1 MRNKIRAL
9 ALLSVLSLVATAC
22 SANAT
27 PSPVPVTP
35 VPPTQTATQPP
46 QATPVAPTPVAP
58 TPVAPTTIPATPV
71 PATATPEVTPPASA
85 PPVTEYPRNETLYTS
100 GKQYGAPSTWN
111 PLDPNAAMGTVGLQY
126 ETLFLYDPLQDV
138 FTPWL
143 AESGTWTDPST
154 YTIKIRQGIKWS
166 DGQDFTADDV
176 AFTIGL
182 AKIQAIG
189 SNLWNFV
196 SDATA
201 TDPSTVVVKFST
213 PAYQEWATWTY
224 NAPIVPKHIFSQYAT
239 EDILKF
245 TNENGVGTG
254 PYMYQ
259 THADDRMVW
268 VKNDNWWAKTALNLD
283 VAPKYIVD
291 IVNGTNNAALG
302 MVLQG
307 QLDLSN
313 NFLPGV
319 STLVD
324 RGYVQ
329 TYFPKAPYMLSA
341 NTAWLIPNDKKTPTS
356 DPAFRKAI
364 ADAINV
370 NDIIAKDYGGIV
382 AAANPTGLL
391 PTWDKYVD
399 KSVVAS
405 LGPKYDVAAAKKIL
419 SDAGYKT
426 GSDGFVTNKDGSPIQ
441 LTISVPT
448 GWSDWEV
455 ARDIIIGSLKAVGIN
470 AVSKPLDYNGLVS
483 ARNSGD
489 FDLIINNDVQ
499 LGNTPWNYYDYI
511 FHMPLQTG
519 AGKNRNFESY
529 ENPDA
534 WALVQQL
541 DKTQVTD
548 VATMQSITSQLQ
560 TIQLTNEPLIP
571 MWYNGLWAQ
580 VSNQVWTGWPCSAD
594 TCNHDLPSTWNGY
607 WQMGSVL
614 MLTQLKP
621 VPPAQ

>member
-1 MRNKIRAL
+1 MSNKLKGL
-9 ALLSVLSLVATAC
+9 AMLTVLSLAAVAC

-27 PSPVPVTP
+27 PSPAPVTP
-35 VPPTQTATQPP
+35 APGTPAPV
-46 QATPVAPTPVAP
+46 ATPAPGTPAPVA
-58 TPVAPTTIPATPV
+58 TPASVATPAPATPG
-71 PATATPEVTPPASA
+71 PAATPAGAPSPSA
-85 PPVTEYPRNETLYTS
+85 AAVTEYPRAETLYTS

-111 PLDPNAAMGTVGLQY
+111 PLDPNMAMGTVGLQY
-126 ETLFLYDPLQDV
+126 ETLNLYDPLKDT

-154 YTIKIRQGIKWS
+154 YTIKIRPGIKWS

-182 AKIQAIG
+182 YKIKALG
-189 SNLWNFV
+189 SNLWTFV

-201 TDPSTVVVKFST
+201 TDPSTVVVKFSQ
-213 PAYQEWATWTY
+213 PAYQEWSTFTY
-224 NAPIVPKHIFSQYAT
+224 NNPIVPKHIFSQYAN

-245 TNENGVGTG
+245 TNDNGVGTG
-254 PYMYQ
+254 PYTNL

-268 VKNDNWWAKTALNLD
+268 VKNDNWWAQTALKLA

-329 TYFPKAPYMLSA
+329 TYFPQAPYMLSA
-341 NTAWLIPNDKKTPTS
+341 NTAWLIPNTQKAPMND
-356 DPAFRKAI
+356 AQFRIAM

-370 NDIIAKDYGGIV
+370 PDIINTDYGGIV
-382 AAANPTGLL
+382 APANPTGLL
-391 PTWDKYVD
+391 PEWDKYID
-399 KSVVAS
+399 KTVVAN
-405 LGPKYDVAAAKKIL
+405 LGAKYDPANAKKIL
-419 SDAGYKT
+419 AAAGYKT
-426 GSDGFVTNKDGSPIQ
+426 GSDGFVTNKDGSALQ

-455 ARDIIIGSLKAVGIN
+455 ARDIIISDLKAVGIN
-470 AVSKPLDYNGLVS
+470 TVSKPLDYNGLVA

-489 FDLIINNDVQ
+489 FDLVINNDMQ
-499 LGNTPWNYYDYI
+499 LGNTPWGYYDYI

-529 ENPDA
+529 ENPAA
-534 WALVQQL
+534 WTLVQQL
-541 DKTQVTD
+541 DKTPISDTT
-548 VATMQSITSQLQ
+548 TMQSITSQLQ
-560 TIQLTNEPLIP
+560 TIQLTNEPVIP
-571 MWYNGLWAQ
+571 MWYNGLWSQ
-580 VSNQVWTGWPCSAD
+580 TSSQVWTSWPCSAD
-594 TCNHDLPSTWNGY
+594 TCNHNLPSTWNGY

-614 MLTQLKP
+614 MLTALKP
-621 VPPAQ
+621 APAQ